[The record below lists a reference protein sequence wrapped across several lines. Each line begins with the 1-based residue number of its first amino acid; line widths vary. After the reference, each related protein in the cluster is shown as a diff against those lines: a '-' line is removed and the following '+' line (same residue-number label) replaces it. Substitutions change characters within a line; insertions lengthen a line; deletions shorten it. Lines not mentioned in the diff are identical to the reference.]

1 MFVRSIVIPALAV
14 VGVAAAFYT
23 AAQSNKPVVPA
34 QPVASPATSPFAT
47 PVAGAGIVEAST
59 QNIAIGSNVP
69 GIVTKVFVK
78 VGDNVKA
85 GDPLFQIDDRSR
97 QSELLVRKAELAARR
112 AVLASAKA
120 KVARDQQWPRAEMI
134 PPVEAQVSAA
144 EAALADMT
152 TQLANATEASS
163 TPGAIAAEE
172 LSRRKWAVELAK
184 ARVAEARS
192 ELALMKAG
200 TWAQDLAITQ
210 AQVTEAEA
218 QVQAAE
224 ANVSATQTE
233 IDRLTVKAPAEGQ
246 VLQVN
251 IRTGE
256 FAQAGPLSTPL
267 MLFGATSTLHVRV
280 DIDENDAWRVKSDA
294 KARAS
299 LRGNASLTTDLVFVR
314 IEPYVVPKKSL
325 TGDSAERVDTRV
337 LQVIYSFPG
346 GSLPVYVGQQMDV
359 FIEAGPTAPKSRP
372 NI

>member
-1 MFVRSIVIPALAV
+1 MFVRSIIIPALAV
-14 VGVAAAFYT
+14 VGVGVAFYT

-34 QPVASPATSPFAT
+34 QPVAAPATSPFAT

-59 QNIAIGSNVP
+59 QNIAIGSNVA
-69 GIVTKVFVK
+69 GIATKVFVK
-78 VGDNVKA
+78 VGDTVKA

-97 QSELLVRKAELAARR
+97 QAELLVRKAELTASR

-120 KVARDQQWPRAEMI
+120 RVARDQQWPRPEMV
-134 PPVEAQVSAA
+134 PPVEAQVAAA

-152 TQLANATEASS
+152 MQLANATDASA
-163 TPGAIAAEE
+163 TPGVIATEE
-172 LSRRKWAVELAK
+172 LNRRKWAVESAK
-184 ARVAEARS
+184 ARLAQARS
-192 ELALMKAG
+192 ELVLMKAG
-200 TWAQDLAITQ
+200 TWEQDVAITAAQ
-210 AQVTEAEA
+210 AAEAEA
-218 QVQAAE
+218 QVQSAE
-224 ANVSATQTE
+224 SNVTATQIE
-233 IDRLTVKAPAEGQ
+233 LDRLTVKAPTDGQ

-280 DIDENDAWRVKSDA
+280 DIDENDAWRVKADA
-294 KARAS
+294 RAKAS
-299 LRGNASLTTDLVFVR
+299 LRGNASLTTDLTFVR

-359 FIEAGPTAPKSRP
+359 FIEAGPTAPKTKP